1 MSRVCSSQTQRPKMS
16 SKLLILSPAM
26 NVRLDGLNFPMC
38 SGCHQPELR
47 PGTSDQGAGV
57 WTPDI
62 TWSLTSSDV
71 SHDHHHCEA
80 CSVMVQWL
88 ILLSWSVKRRRLWR
102 SHVTWVLYFTAVLQ
116 EGGGLCGGTM
126 FTNPLGTCSS
136 VLRLSEHHLI
146 PWASKSLS

>member
-1 MSRVCSSQTQRPKMS
+1 MSRVCSTLTKWPQMS

-88 ILLSWSVKRRRLWR
+88 MLLSWSVKRRR
-102 SHVTWVLYFTAVLQ
+102 
-116 EGGGLCGGTM
+116 GGGHTSRECCTLQQCYKREEDYVVVLC
-126 FTNPLGTCSS
+126 S
-136 VLRLSEHHLI
+136 LI
-146 PWASKSLS
+146 PWVLVHPS